1 MQEGM
6 CSTPAWV
13 FLNGTNILQYR
24 HHFIVT
30 VAFQMSFRFIRVLI
44 SNSLLRFTWN
54 FQVMMGSWS
63 SPLVVVRHRDWLFC
77 NSENPPFSSLLHLQR
92 CYQIIS
98 LSRSLLSPSDFL
110 FPLSLSLCLCLSL
123 SLSLSLS
130 FSLTVVVTEFRGR
143 EIIKNIA
150 ISCRESLLLIKSHT
164 VSLNFC
170 NTDQRCTLCRL

>member
-1 MQEGM
+1 MTRFLAACFLNSSMQEGM

-110 FPLSLSLCLCLSL
+110 FPLSLSLFLSHR
-123 SLSLSLS
+123 
-130 FSLTVVVTEFRGR
+130 RGNR
-143 EIIKNIA
+143 IPRSGAHSEYCNI
-150 ISCRESLLLIKSHT
+150 L
-164 VSLNFC
+164 
-170 NTDQRCTLCRL
+170 